1 MVVSIIIVNY
11 NTGDLLYNCLKS
23 ITENLTVDYQVIV
36 ADNASTDNSF
46 SKCCNE
52 LRHERVLY
60 LPLCCNYGFAKAN
73 NIAAA
78 KATGEIFHFLNPDT
92 VIDGRLNGDYLEIME
107 APQHVYVNPLVNRD
121 GSMENGAMPLPF
133 IGNILRWNFNRD
145 KALRWYKGASVIISA
160 ENFRRIGKWCED
172 YFMYAEDLDLFY
184 TINSSGIKIKD
195 ANAPICHYGGGSTSA
210 IWSSLERETI
220 VQRSMRH
227 FYRRHSNMLQYV
239 AVKLYYLL
247 HYLFKNPARVP
258 TDISA
263 WIKSYGKI

>member
-1 MVVSIIIVNY
+1 MTVSIIIVNY
-11 NTGDLLYNCLKS
+11 NTADMLYECLES
-23 ITENLTVDYQVIV
+23 IVENITCGMEVIV
-36 ADNASTDNSF
+36 ADNASTDDSL
-46 SKCCNE
+46 SRCIAG
-52 LRHERVLY
+52 LQDQRIRY
-60 LPLCCNYGFAKAN
+60 IPLGRNYGFAAAN
-73 NIAAA
+73 NMAAER
-78 KATGEIFHFLNPDT
+78 ATGEILHFLNPDT
-92 VIDGRLNGDYLEIME
+92 KVSGALNADY
-107 APQHVYVNPLVNRD
+107 ATAVSNPQYVYVNPLINRD
-121 GSMENGAMPLPF
+121 GTVENGAMPLPF
-133 IGNILRWNFNRD
+133 VGNIFRWIFCRS
-145 KALRWYKGASVIISA
+145 KARCWYKGASVIISA
-160 ENFRRIGKWCED
+160 ENFNRAGRWCED

-184 TINSSGIKIKD
+184 TINRSGIKIKD

-247 HYLFKNPARVP
+247 HYIFKNPARVP

>member
-1 MVVSIIIVNY
+1 ME
-11 NTGDLLYNCLKS
+11 NTGKIRAARNRTLRL
-23 ITENLTVDYQVIV
+23 TEN
-36 ADNASTDNSF
+36 
-46 SKCCNE
+46 
-52 LRHERVLY
+52 ER
-60 LPLCCNYGFAKAN
+60 
-73 NIAAA
+73 
-78 KATGEIFHFLNPDT
+78 TE
-92 VIDGRLNGDYLEIME
+92 
-107 APQHVYVNPLVNRD
+107 
-121 GSMENGAMPLPF
+121 
-133 IGNILRWNFNRD
+133 
-145 KALRWYKGASVIISA
+145 YK
-160 ENFRRIGKWCED
+160 KKLL
-172 YFMYAEDLDLFY
+172 YAEDLDLFY

-247 HYLFKNPARVP
+247 HYIFKNPARVP